1 MQQYRP
7 FFLAF
12 VATQRELV
20 DDGDQPINASNLE
33 LCKMDAPESK
43 IWKLKRSACRALSN
57 IVKRISSHSTQW
69 SDSHTRVGMLPLGGA
84 ADVEGEGR
92 KPACMLLPP
101 LRWKRISGWLQ
112 QVQVPD
118 MKTGVYTLPGPTV
131 GAGSNNSCGVRGDD
145 NSYC

>member
-20 DDGDQPINASNLE
+20 DDGDQPINVLHLE

-69 SDSHTRVGMLPLGGA
+69 SDSHTRVGMLPLGGGGRRGGGRSKTCVHA
-84 ADVEGEGR
+84 AASTPVESY
-92 KPACMLLPP
+92 
-101 LRWKRISGWLQ
+101 LRLAATGSG
-112 QVQVPD
+112 
-118 MKTGVYTLPGPTV
+118 
-131 GAGSNNSCGVRGDD
+131 A
-145 NSYC
+145 